1 MLIPLETAK
10 DVPADALEGFRNQ
23 PYPGVL
29 GSAKIDTCSSG
40 FLSRIVVV
48 GSPEGESLLKAVVG
62 FYFEI
67 WGHYALLNFV
77 AA

>member
-1 MLIPLETAK
+1 LKLFEISHSL
-10 DVPADALEGFRNQ
+10 GYF
-23 PYPGVL
+23 

-48 GSPEGESLLKAVVG
+48 GSPKGESLLKVVVA

-77 AA
+77 AV

>member
-10 DVPADALEGFRNQ
+10 DVPVDALEAVRNQ
-23 PYPGVL
+23 PYPGIL
-29 GSAKIDTCSSG
+29 GSAEIDTCSSG

-48 GSPEGESLLKAVVG
+48 GSPKGESLLKAVVG

-67 WGHYALLNFV
+67 WGHYAFLNFV